1 MKNALQSNGNKAE
14 HMKERISKLKGR
26 NLEMIQEESETIF
39 KNWGILWELYDSFRQ
54 DSIRVVRI
62 PEEEKK
68 RKGAESLLKEIIDE
82 TIPNLEKELDIQVHG
97 IKRTLSYLM
106 QNDLFQDT

>member
-1 MKNALQSNGNKAE
+1 MEIKQSTWKRELAS
-14 HMKERISKLKGR
+14 SKVEILKWYKR
-26 NLEMIQEESETIF
+26 KVKQYLKTEE
-39 KNWGILWELYDSFRQ
+39 ILWELYDSFRQ